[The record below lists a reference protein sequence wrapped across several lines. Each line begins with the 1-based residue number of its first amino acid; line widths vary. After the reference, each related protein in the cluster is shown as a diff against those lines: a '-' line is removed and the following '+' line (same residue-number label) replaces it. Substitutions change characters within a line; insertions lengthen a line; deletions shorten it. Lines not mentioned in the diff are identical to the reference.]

1 MLKHFDYTYIICP
14 LCKFA
19 DGGFISSSKFHIQ
32 CTSNLLTS
40 VSD

>member
-1 MLKHFDYTYIICP
+1 MLKLLDYTHIICP

-19 DGGFISSSKFHIQ
+19 DGGFISSSKLHIQ
-32 CTSNLLTS
+32 CTNNLRTS